1 MRISDFGASLARAV
15 RWHRRLLAALAAAC
29 AVLVSLTVLRPAPA
43 ATVDV
48 LVAARALPAGS
59 SLTAGDLRLAHYPPG
74 LVPDG
79 ALDDPARL
87 AGRVLASPADAGL
100 PLTEQSVVEAGQAT
114 RKGELLVPFRVQ
126 DPQVLAMVRVGDR
139 VTVVSPGEDGQAV
152 TLASRVRVASV
163 PPAGDGGQSDQA
175 LLVVSA
181 DPETAGRLAA
191 WAGGQGLGVALG

>member
-1 MRISDFGASLARAV
+1 M
-15 RWHRRLLAALAAAC
+15 LLA
-29 AVLVSLTVLRPAPA
+29 LTVLRPAPA

-59 SLTAGDLRLAHYPPG
+59 SLAAGDLRLARYPPA

-79 ALDDPARL
+79 ALDDPGRL
-87 AGRVLASPADAGL
+87 TGRVLASPVDAGL

-114 RKGELLVPFRVQ
+114 RNGELLVPFRVQ

-163 PPAGDGGQSDQA
+163 PPTGGGGGSDQG

-181 DPETAGRLAA
+181 DPETASRLAA

>member
-1 MRISDFGASLARAV
+1 MRISDFGASVARAV
-15 RWHRRLLAALAAAC
+15 RWHRRPLAALCAAC
-29 AVLVSLTVLRPAPA
+29 AVLLALTVLRPAPA

-59 SLTAGDLRLAHYPPG
+59 SLAAGDLRLAHYPPA

-79 ALDDPARL
+79 ALDDPGRL
-87 AGRVLASPADAGL
+87 TGRVLASPVDAGL

-114 RKGELLVPFRVQ
+114 RNGELLVPFRVQ

-163 PPAGDGGQSDQA
+163 PPAGGGGGSDQG

-181 DPETAGRLAA
+181 DPETASRLAA

>member
-1 MRISDFGASLARAV
+1 MRISDFGASVARAV
-15 RWHRRLLAALAAAC
+15 RWHRRPLAALCAAC
-29 AVLVSLTVLRPAPA
+29 AVLLALTVLRPAPA

-59 SLTAGDLRLAHYPPG
+59 SLAAGDLRLAHYPPA

-79 ALDDPARL
+79 ALDDPGRL
-87 AGRVLASPADAGL
+87 TGRVLASPVDAGL

-114 RKGELLVPFRVQ
+114 RNGELLVPFRVQ

-163 PPAGDGGQSDQA
+163 PPAQGRDGPDQG

-181 DPETAGRLAA
+181 DPETASRLAA